1 MTGPMKLL
9 RIVPV
14 LCVFIPAFSAPL
26 SPPPLHGI
34 VLVLSVAA
42 YYLYVSRLG
51 VDWISSHI
59 AVILGVIFTVLFAR
73 PELEAHPIDPD
84 YWRVVWEPGPWNWIC
99 LATAGTYILHS
110 FIAVMHLEREC

>member
-1 MTGPMKLL
+1 MKLL
-9 RIVPV
+9 RIVPI

-51 VDWISSHI
+51 VDWAARLSAHYAI
-59 AVILGVIFTVLFAR
+59 ILGFVFTLIFAFPAI
-73 PELEAHPIDPD
+73 ESHPIEPH
-84 YWRVVWEPGPWNWIC
+84 YWRVFWELYPWRWVC

-110 FIAVMHLEREC
+110 FIAVMHFEREC